1 MDPISHSATDARPT
15 RREALNVDRLREQLV
30 SNGPC
35 AFVDVVDETGSTN
48 SDLAEKVSGR
58 PKARLEFG
66 ALFAEYQTAGKG
78 RMGRAFTAP
87 PRSQLIVS
95 VVLVPGVENLSRV
108 GTLSLAAGLAL
119 VDTLGAHSGATL
131 KWPNDLLI
139 KDKKMSGILAE
150 GVDFGGDDP
159 AVIMG
164 IGLNVSLTQDEL
176 PVPHASSLALQGL
189 ECDRTTLAV
198 DLINNLVNRTQQWR
212 THHSE
217 MIADYRRSCATV
229 GQEVRVHLPG
239 EKLVHGVVADVNE
252 YGHVLVR
259 EHVSGELQEFAVGD
273 IVHLRMEHQWQ
284 Y

>member
-15 RREALNVDRLREQLV
+15 RREALDVDRLREQLV

-131 KWPNDLLI
+131 K
-139 KDKKMSGILAE
+139 
-150 GVDFGGDDP
+150 
-159 AVIMG
+159 
-164 IGLNVSLTQDEL
+164 
-176 PVPHASSLALQGL
+176 
-189 ECDRTTLAV
+189 
-198 DLINNLVNRTQQWR
+198 
-212 THHSE
+212 
-217 MIADYRRSCATV
+217 
-229 GQEVRVHLPG
+229 
-239 EKLVHGVVADVNE
+239 
-252 YGHVLVR
+252 
-259 EHVSGELQEFAVGD
+259 
-273 IVHLRMEHQWQ
+273 
-284 Y
+284 